1 MIVVPR
7 APKLPIPTRTDWHKS
22 ESSDCWSLTLGERGS
37 RVRVFQE
44 TAGGVFYREMWI
56 PGRGRSKISLR
67 TTSRTEARARAE
79 AFLRAVLDAGMP
91 RQRAP
96 LTLGELWTRYQ
107 QECPAYRDN
116 AETTRADKI
125 ARAELLLLAFGK
137 DMPVEMLALADVERY
152 SETRRR
158 GTGWPDGH
166 TTEPVRARSVAAD
179 LQLLRTMIRWATT
192 VRLPD
197 RSWLLAENP
206 LRGLTLPTEP
216 NPKRPV
222 ATFDRFVIV
231 RDAVRALAVEA
242 ATDLRYRWLRLE
254 LALVLVE
261 ATGRRIGSVAALRWE
276 DVQQDPPAIRW
287 RAEHD
292 KKGRDAVIPIPVEL
306 LNEIRRLRAQLG
318 AFADGYVF
326 ADRKGGHWSTDLLA
340 QLLRQ
345 AEQRAKVPKQRG
357 GAWHPYRRKW
367 ATERKALPIADVK
380 EAGGWKDTA
389 TLLTCYQQPDEHT
402 LLAVVSSPNKLVGRK
417 LAENA

>member
-1 MIVVPR
+1 MIVPR
-7 APKLPIPTRTDWHKS
+7 APKLPIRTRTEWHKS
-22 ESSDCWSLTLGERGS
+22 ESSACWSLTIGERGS
-37 RVRVFQE
+37 RCRVFQQV
-44 TAGGVFYREMWI
+44 AGGEFYRETWI
-56 PGRGRSKISLR
+56 SGRGRSKASLR

-96 LTLGELWTRYQ
+96 LTLGEMWTRYQ

-116 AETTRADKI
+116 ADTTRADKI

-137 DMPVEMLALADVERY
+137 DMPVEMLTLADVERY
-152 SETRRR
+152 GETRRR
-158 GTGWPDGH
+158 GTGWPDGR
-166 TTEPVRARSVAAD
+166 TTHPVRPRSVAAD

-197 RSWLLAENP
+197 RSWLLPENP
-206 LRGLTLPTEP
+206 LRGLTLPSEP
-216 NPKRPV
+216 NPQRPV
-222 ATFDRFVIV
+222 ATFDRFVVV
-231 RDAVRALAVEA
+231 RDAVRELAAEA
-242 ATDLRYRWLRLE
+242 SDALRYRWQRLE

-261 ATGRRIGSVAALRWE
+261 ATGRRIGSIAALRWE

-292 KKGRDAVIPIPVEL
+292 KKRRDAVIPIPNEL
-306 LNEIRRLRAQLG
+306 LGEIRRLRAQLG
-318 AFADGYVF
+318 AFADSYIF
-326 ADRKGGHWSTDLLA
+326 ADRKGGHWSTDVLA

-345 AEQRAKVPKQRG
+345 AEVTANVPKLRG

-389 TLLTCYQQPDEHT
+389 TLITCYQQPDEHT

-417 LAENA
+417 LVENA